1 MMNETYKIYCLS
13 YDNPARLSDMQRRFS
28 TIGAS
33 CSFYEGVPFTDHRI
47 IDRNLPNQIKRQWS
61 FTYGHFEM
69 IRKFYNDSDASFGIF
84 CEDDILID
92 QKLLEYIPEIITDFI
107 SMDIDVLLLGYL
119 IPFAIDSSTPNFT
132 LRKSNHTTHLAYY
145 DYSEDLWG
153 TQMYMISR
161 EYAKVLIDKYSN
173 GYADQTLVDTSLTHF
188 SADWTIT
195 KDGRRALVYPLLSIE
210 DGKSEYSHEGQ
221 SRYHAQCHSANFDES
236 RFI

>member
-1 MMNETYKIYCLS
+1 M
-13 YDNPARLSDMQRRFS
+13 
-28 TIGAS
+28 
-33 CSFYEGVPFTDHRI
+33 
-47 IDRNLPNQIKRQWS
+47 
-61 FTYGHFEM
+61 YGHLDM
-69 IRKFYNDSDASFGIF
+69 IHKFYNDSDSPFGIF

-92 QKLLEYIPEIITDFI
+92 RKLLEYLPEIITDFR

-145 DYSEDLWG
+145 DYPEDLWG

-161 EYAKVLIDKYSN
+161 EYAKVLIDKYSS

-195 KDGRRALVYPLLSIE
+195 KDGRRAIVYPLLSIE
-210 DGKSEYSHEGQ
+210 DNITEYSHSGQ
-221 SRYHAQCHSANFDES
+221 AAYHAQCHFANFDES
-236 RFI
+236 IFI